1 MADSSILHCKNNHD
15 YAGKFPEANTR
26 APETP
31 SDEQPTVKKLDKA
44 PGPMDLKKGLHVVAE
59 DSNKQP
65 TVITK
70 KQKKAPVNPKKGLGG
85 PGMDSNKHQKLPKIP
100 LPLPSEK

>member
-1 MADSSILHCKNNHD
+1 VEK
-15 YAGKFPEANTR
+15 
-26 APETP
+26 
-31 SDEQPTVKKLDKA
+31 QDKT

-70 KQKKAPVNPKKGLGG
+70 KQEKAPVDPKKGPGG
-85 PGMDSNKHQKLPKIP
+85 PGADSSKLLKVP
-100 LPLPSEK
+100 LPLPSKK